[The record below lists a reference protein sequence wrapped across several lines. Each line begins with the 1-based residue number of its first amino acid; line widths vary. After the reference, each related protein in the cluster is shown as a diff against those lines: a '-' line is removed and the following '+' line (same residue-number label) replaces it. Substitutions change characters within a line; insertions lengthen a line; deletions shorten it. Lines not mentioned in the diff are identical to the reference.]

1 MRTLNSNGNIPI
13 LNKPPQKPHK
23 IRICLGSSCFSKGK
37 QSNLEY
43 IEQFLKQHDITE
55 SVDFAGHLCIDKCSS
70 GPNIEIDGIMYHEVD
85 PEKLEGI
92 LNTVFEKA

>member
-1 MRTLNSNGNIPI
+1 MSTQNPNQNIP
-13 LNKPPQKPHK
+13 LAGKPPCKPHK

-70 GPNIEIDGIMYHEVD
+70 GPNIEIDGIMYNVVD
-85 PEKLEGI
+85 PSKLEGI
-92 LNTVFEKA
+92 LNSVFAKS